1 METYQ
6 EKTVVRITSLK
17 SDLYSGFLVFLIA
30 LPLCLG
36 ISMASGFPPISGIL
50 TAIIGGMIVSFL
62 GSARL
67 TIKGPAAGL
76 IVIAIGAVT
85 ELGAGDMV
93 TGYKRALAVGVVA
106 GLIQIVL
113 ALTRAGVIGD
123 LMPSTVVHGMLA
135 AIGIIII
142 SKQAHTVLGAT
153 PQSKEPLHLLA
164 EVPHSIANLNP
175 EVFAIGLLSLVVL
188 FGIPLVRAGWVRRI
202 PAPMV
207 VLATAIPLGM
217 FFDLMH
223 EHVYRFSSHV
233 YHVGPQFLIRL
244 PGSLLS
250 AISMPDFSEIASPVS
265 IKYIVMFALVGTIE
279 SLLSVIAVDSLDPE
293 RRPSDL
299 DRDLLVTG
307 IGNTAAAL
315 IGGLPMISEIVR
327 SKANIDNGARSHWS
341 NFFHGTFLL
350 LSILLIPGLLQ
361 QIPLAALAA
370 MLIYTGT
377 RLASPKEFV
386 HVYKI
391 GPEQLLLFVVT
402 MLVTLATDLLIGVGV
417 GLLLKIA
424 LHVKNGVG
432 LRSLFRTIVQE
443 EREGERL
450 TLQVQE
456 AAIFTNYLGLKRR
469 LMRIP
474 ADVRMVVINFE
485 NTWVVDHTVLNKL
498 HILGRD
504 WKHCRLVLAGLDGH
518 VATSSHELAAR
529 RKLRRVPAP
538 ALR

>member
-1 METYQ
+1 MSS
-6 EKTVVRITSLK
+6 TSLK
-17 SDLYSGFLVFLIA
+17 RDLYSGFLVFLIA

-36 ISMASGFPPISGIL
+36 ISMASGYPPISGIL
-50 TAIIGGMIVSFL
+50 TAIIGGMLVSFL

-85 ELGAGDMV
+85 ELGAGDMAA
-93 TGYKRALAVGVVA
+93 GYKRALAVGVVA
-106 GLIQIVL
+106 GIIQIVL
-113 ALTRAGVIGD
+113 ALTRAGAIGD
-123 LMPSTVVHGMLA
+123 LMPSAVVHGMLA
-135 AIGIIII
+135 AIGVVIIA
-142 SKQAHTVLGAT
+142 KQAHTVLGVT
-153 PQSKEPLHLLA
+153 PEAKEPLHLLA
-164 EVPHSIANLNP
+164 EVPHSLANLNP
-175 EVFAIGLLSLVVL
+175 EVFAIGLLALIIL
-188 FGIPLVRAGWVRRI
+188 FGLPMLRARWAKHI

-207 VLATAIPLGM
+207 VLASAIPLGM

-223 EHVYRFSSHV
+223 EHVYQFSSHV
-233 YHVGPQFLIRL
+233 YHVGPKFLIQL
-244 PGSLLS
+244 PGSLQS
-250 AISMPDFSEIASPVS
+250 ALALPDFSQIASAVS

-293 RRPSDL
+293 RRRSDL
-299 DRDLLVTG
+299 NRDLLATG
-307 IGNTAAAL
+307 IGNTASAL

-361 QIPLAALAA
+361 QIPLAALGA
-370 MLIYTGT
+370 MLIYTGA

-386 HVYKI
+386 HAYKI

-417 GLLLKIA
+417 GLLLKMA
-424 LHVKNGVG
+424 LHVKNGAP
-432 LRSLFRTIVQE
+432 LRNLFRAIVHERREE
-443 EREGERL
+443 ERL
-450 TLQVQE
+450 ILQVQG

-469 LMRIP
+469 LMKIP
-474 ADVRMVVINFE
+474 ADVHTVVIDFDSA
-485 NTWVVDHTVLNKL
+485 WVVDHTVLEKL
-498 HILGRD
+498 HTIGRD
-504 WKHCRLVLAGLDGH
+504 WTRRRLVLSGLDEH
-518 VATSSHELAAR
+518 VAMSSHELAAR
-529 RKLRRVPAP
+529 RKLPSVPAA